1 MIWIWK
7 YFFSK
12 IMSGFLKLCRGFFHF
27 SCVNVAEFDS
37 ISFNCSVL
45 FVQSRG
51 EYTIPEMLRLCLIE
65 LILLHLLL
73 GNTTK
78 KTPNTTLNRYS

>member
-1 MIWIWK
+1 MIRIWK
-7 YFFSK
+7 YLF
-12 IMSGFLKLCRGFFHF
+12 CRGSFHF
-27 SCVNVAEFDS
+27 ACVNVGKFDS

-45 FVQSRG
+45 FARSRG

-78 KTPNTTLNRYS
+78 KVPNTSLNRYS

>member
-12 IMSGFLKLCRGFFHF
+12 IMSGFLELCRGFFHF
-27 SCVNVAEFDS
+27 ACVNVAEFDS

-45 FVQSRG
+45 FVRSRG

-78 KTPNTTLNRYS
+78 KSLTQL